1 MSRFIVKTVDIV
13 FLILL
18 TIIIFT
24 MGMTLFGYVLPDGV
38 AFIIGA
44 VLIFGLT
51 ALIFFL
57 RDRIRGFGV
66 KIYAKLKDIPE
77 YKLALYLFLFT
88 AITKIIF
95 VFVLGTDASRH
106 VDFGKYRLYAE
117 EFATNGRI
125 TESTSYALR
134 YPYTVMYGLV
144 MSPFAKLFGGDT
156 RVFTTALSVMNA
168 FAMVL
173 LFDILKRYVGK
184 EKAFVFTMLYGILP
198 NGLFQTQLFTHEN
211 GLFFFHIFAI
221 WVFLKAFDKK
231 NHIVLQ
237 FVYVLLSSALLGIGK
252 SVNAAGRVFFI
263 GFAIYAAAKI
273 FEGGIDR
280 KKLTKVACICLV
292 LAFVFVGA
300 SKLTDYIAKTTIDG
314 ADTYQKSDKRLPY
327 GWALYLGM
335 NYEYNGLWNLDD
347 LLTYEMYND
356 IEDKDEALQYQKD
369 LIIDRA
375 DEYLDAP
382 YKIPV
387 HLFKKIGVLWGDQTL
402 PFGYVIGNEVSTF
415 IWTFGNGIIF
425 GSIACI
431 NRVSYMIVYILLLLS
446 ILGKRREKSDKVTPE
461 TYFKMAII
469 GVTCALLLFEVTA
482 KYASHLQVF
491 YFCLLAMN
499 WNGIYN
505 LKNPFAKN
513 KS

>member
-18 TIIIFT
+18 TVMIFT
-24 MGMTLFGYVLPDGV
+24 MGMTLFGYIMSNGV
-38 AFIIGA
+38 AFIVGA

-51 ALIFFL
+51 ALLFFT
-57 RDRIRGFGV
+57 RERIRKLGV
-66 KIYAKLKDIPE
+66 KIYARLKDVPA

-95 VFVLGTDASRH
+95 VFLLGTDASLH

-125 TESTSYALR
+125 TESTAYALR

-168 FAMVL
+168 LAMVL

-184 EKAFVFTMLYGILP
+184 EKAFVFTMLYGALP

-211 GLFFFHIFAI
+211 GLFFFHILALWI
-221 WVFLKAFDKK
+221 FLKAFDKK

-252 SVNAAGRVFFI
+252 SINAAGRVFFI
-263 GFAIYAAAKI
+263 AFGIYAVTKI

-280 KKLTKVACICLV
+280 KKLTRVACVFLV
-292 LAFVFVGA
+292 LVLMFVGA
-300 SKLTDYIAKTTIDG
+300 SKLTDHIAKSYIDG

-335 NYEYNGLWNLDD
+335 NYEYNGLWNLED
-347 LLTYEMYND
+347 LRTYELYNE
-356 IEDKDEALQYQKD
+356 IEDKEESLRYQKG
-369 LIIDRA
+369 LISDRLN
-375 DEYLDAP
+375 EYLNAP

-425 GSIACI
+425 GTIACV
-431 NRVSYMIVYILLLLS
+431 NRVSYMIVYIMLLLS
-446 ILGKRREKSDKVTPE
+446 ILGKRKEAIDKVTPE

-469 GVTCALLLFEVTA
+469 GVTLALLLFEVTA

-491 YFCLLAMN
+491 FFCLLAMY
-499 WNGIYN
+499 WNGMYN
-505 LKNPFAKN
+505 LKNPFAGN